1 MALFMLD
8 CDSISSTRSVLDSVA
23 NELSSIESSVG
34 GYDINCED
42 GFDFSSAK
50 TAIANNIKA
59 CTVKV
64 QNASKVVSAVVSSHT
79 SLQNKLIYKSSSK
92 KSSTKGSGSSSGG
105 SYGGR
110 SSGGGYSGGGYSGG
124 GYSGGGYS
132 GGGYSGGM
140 VASGVANV
148 ATPVV
153 NSNELTPEEIA
164 KLRELLG
171 DSLAIEIKTTISEIS
186 CAYVDKEK
194 LTDGEK
200 VLFENEKVSSNSDGY
215 MMLGNRYIISCDKSF
230 GEIGDAITFIRKDGT
245 SVDCVIG
252 HTTNDNAS
260 MNKVIFYV
268 DSKKWNNDNVNNI
281 TQDLINNIS
290 KVTNSGKVSL
300 NINDNKEKISSTTIE
315 ETINNAKNIIDN
327 KSTADTDS
335 DTNVSYEYVDSN
347 GVEI

>member
-1 MALFMLD
+1 MF
-8 CDSISSTRSVLDSVA
+8 
-23 NELSSIESSVG
+23 
-34 GYDINCED
+34 
-42 GFDFSSAK
+42 
-50 TAIANNIKA
+50 
-59 CTVKV
+59 
-64 QNASKVVSAVVSSHT
+64 H
-79 SLQNKLIYKSSSK
+79 LILVFKI
-92 KSSTKGSGSSSGG
+92 SGSSSGG